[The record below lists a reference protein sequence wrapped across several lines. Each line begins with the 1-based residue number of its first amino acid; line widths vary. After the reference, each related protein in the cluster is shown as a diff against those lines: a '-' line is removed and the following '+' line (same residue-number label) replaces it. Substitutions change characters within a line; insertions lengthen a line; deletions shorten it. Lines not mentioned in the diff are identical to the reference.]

1 MPMWNL
7 ALAPTHANVVWLLT
21 MQLVEYRK
29 KHGLTQK
36 QLGDLL
42 DLDQATVARYE
53 AGKRLPQRDE
63 LDRIYRL
70 TSGEVTANDFVGHEP
85 VPGEAA

>member
-1 MPMWNL
+1 MK
-7 ALAPTHANVVWLLT
+7 
-21 MQLVEYRK
+21 LVDYRK

-36 QLGDLL
+36 QLGGLL
-42 DLDQATVARYE
+42 DLEQATVARYE

-70 TSGEVTANDFVGHEP
+70 TGGEVTANDFVDHEP

>member
-1 MPMWNL
+1 MR
-7 ALAPTHANVVWLLT
+7 
-21 MQLVEYRK
+21 LVDYRK
-29 KHGLTQK
+29 KRGLTQK
-36 QLGDLL
+36 QLGELL
-42 DLDQATVARYE
+42 DLEQATVARYE

-70 TSGEVTANDFVGHEP
+70 TDGEVTANDFVGQEP